1 MLKRTLITV
10 ALVAGSSQAMAE
22 AAGGNNCGW
31 GQMLFEGKSGT
42 PVHVLAITTNGSTG
56 NNTFG
61 VSSGTNGCSG
71 NGKLV
76 YGGKEWMG
84 ADMAF
89 MNEFTEDA
97 AKGHGDALTAV
108 AVNIG
113 IEQEDRAV
121 FAEAM
126 HQNFSTIFTSEKVT
140 AEEVLANMV
149 KVMKANERLS
159 KYVA

>member
-1 MLKRTLITV
+1 MFKRTLVTV
-10 ALVAGSSQAMAE
+10 ALMASAGQVMAE

-42 PVHVLAITTNGSTG
+42 PIHVLAITTNGSTG

-71 NGKLV
+71 RGVLA

-84 ADMAF
+84 AEMTF
-89 MNEFTEDA
+89 LNEFIEDS
-97 AKGHGDALTAV
+97 AKGQGDALTAV

-113 IEQEDRAV
+113 ISAEDRPA
-121 FAEAM
+121 FAQAM
-126 HQNFSTIFTSEKVT
+126 HNNFDEIFTSESVT
-140 AEEVLANMV
+140 GEEIIANMV
-149 KVMKANERLS
+149 KVMKADERLK
-159 KYVA
+159 KYV